1 MIGEK
6 KRQPSF
12 FDDVLKLRIPL
23 EHPLV
28 KIKNEIDF
36 RFVEE
41 ELKDLYCMDNG
52 RPSYPPELLFK
63 MLFLEFYENLSD
75 VEISQQVLWNGLYQ
89 YFLDLGVE
97 DPVPDD
103 TTLSVFRSRLGEE
116 RFERLFNR
124 VVEQCQEKGLIKGR
138 LKVVDATHVVADIA
152 IPNTVNLLRQG
163 RRVVIQEIEKRINK
177 EGRSEGVRKK
187 VEALRE
193 VYWEEGKVYRKPTE
207 EELEKEVRRCVE
219 FVGEVKGRYGEGVD
233 SIVEEME
240 KILEGNAGNDRVAS
254 FVDPDAKFGH
264 KSKDKPFV
272 GYKVHIAEDE
282 GSEIVTSVETLTG
295 EKNEGKELKS
305 LLRKE
310 QEKGLT
316 HEALAADGLYDSVD
330 NRKLVAEGSM
340 EAFIPGRIKEKYL
353 DGKEFRYDSVED
365 RVICSA
371 GHTSEGKSRQEEGT
385 LHIFPERFC
394 EGCPFSMNCPPK
406 NQGRVRIFVSDDYV
420 LKIKVDPE
428 RKKEGLKKRK
438 NIERKF
444 GEGKKW
450 HNLGRARYRG
460 RWRVA
465 IQVFMTFIV
474 INSKRMIK
482 LLEIEGGVLAPI

>member
-1 MIGEK
+1 
-6 KRQPSF
+6 
-12 FDDVLKLRIPL
+12 
-23 EHPLV
+23 
-28 KIKNEIDF
+28 
-36 RFVEE
+36 
-41 ELKDLYCMDNG
+41 
-52 RPSYPPELLFK
+52 
-63 MLFLEFYENLSD
+63 
-75 VEISQQVLWNGLYQ
+75 
-89 YFLDLGVE
+89 
-97 DPVPDD
+97 
-103 TTLSVFRSRLGEE
+103 
-116 RFERLFNR
+116 
-124 VVEQCQEKGLIKGR
+124 
-138 LKVVDATHVVADIA
+138 
-152 IPNTVNLLRQG
+152 
-163 RRVVIQEIEKRINK
+163 
-177 EGRSEGVRKK
+177 
-187 VEALRE
+187 
-193 VYWEEGKVYRKPTE
+193 
-207 EELEKEVRRCVE
+207 
-219 FVGEVKGRYGEGVD
+219 
-233 SIVEEME
+233 ME

-310 QEKGLT
+310 QEKGIT

-330 NRKLVAEGSM
+330 NRKLVAGGSM
-340 EAFIPGRIKEKYL
+340 EVFIPGRIKEKYL

-365 RVICSA
+365 RVICAA

-394 EGCPFSMNCPPK
+394 GGCPFSMKCPPK
-406 NQGRVRIFVSDDYV
+406 NQGRVRIFVSDNYV
-420 LKIKVDPE
+420 LKIKVDPK

-450 HNLGRARYRG
+450 HNLGRTRYRG

-482 LLEIEGGVLAPI
+482 LLEIEGGAFAPI

>member
-6 KRQPSF
+6 KRQSSF

-23 EHPLV
+23 DHPLV

-177 EGRSEGVRKK
+177 EGRSEGVREK

-207 EELEKEVRRCVE
+207 EELEKE
-219 FVGEVKGRYGEGVD
+219 GR
-233 SIVEEME
+233 S
-240 KILEGNAGNDRVAS
+240 
-254 FVDPDAKFGH
+254 
-264 KSKDKPFV
+264 
-272 GYKVHIAEDE
+272 
-282 GSEIVTSVETLTG
+282 
-295 EKNEGKELKS
+295 
-305 LLRKE
+305 
-310 QEKGLT
+310 
-316 HEALAADGLYDSVD
+316 
-330 NRKLVAEGSM
+330 
-340 EAFIPGRIKEKYL
+340 
-353 DGKEFRYDSVED
+353 
-365 RVICSA
+365 
-371 GHTSEGKSRQEEGT
+371 
-385 LHIFPERFC
+385 
-394 EGCPFSMNCPPK
+394 
-406 NQGRVRIFVSDDYV
+406 
-420 LKIKVDPE
+420 
-428 RKKEGLKKRK
+428 
-438 NIERKF
+438 
-444 GEGKKW
+444 
-450 HNLGRARYRG
+450 
-460 RWRVA
+460 
-465 IQVFMTFIV
+465 
-474 INSKRMIK
+474 
-482 LLEIEGGVLAPI
+482 